1 MCVFKDI
8 SAEIEKLTEI
18 ACGKGVEVQIITP
31 EKIVISQW
39 VRFKC
44 RYGCKGYGKHFGCPP
59 YAPSPDETRRMVD
72 EYSTGLLLRFDGV
85 PGRGTFGPE
94 DIPDDFHDWFRDL
107 ILWVNGT
114 VHMLEKTA
122 FYDGFYKA
130 FGFGGYPCIYCE
142 HQHCVAEEATGSG
155 GRKHAPEV
163 PAYGSGTPEYGGG
176 GYGRVRNCKKCWLE
190 P

>member
-1 MCVFKDI
+1 MHMVREI

-18 ACGKGVEVQIITP
+18 ARERGVKVRILTP

-59 YAPSPDETRRMVD
+59 YSPGPDETRRMVN

-85 PGRGTFGPE
+85 PGKESFGPD
-94 DIPDDFHDWFRDL
+94 DIPEDFHDGFRDL

-114 VHMLEKTA
+114 VHTLEKTA

-130 FGFGGYPCIYCE
+130 FGFGGYPCIYC
-142 HQHCVAEEATGSG
+142 
-155 GRKHAPEV
+155 
-163 PAYGSGTPEYGGG
+163 
-176 GYGRVRNCKKCWLE
+176 
-190 P
+190 